1 MKRVITLFASL
12 LITFYT
18 LPSYSAGT
26 PGGVVIEDK
35 DPYPLARHS
44 QIIQH
49 DGSPSL
55 LLKSSASDY
64 YSTVVNMLDDMGV
77 PYQVISESPAIFQT
91 DWISWHYDAES
102 KKTLSAYNNRFF
114 SLNKRDKY
122 KFRISII
129 KAVQKTFLVL
139 DKVNREEEVDITSGT
154 EMVWLKWLPKE
165 PDNKAVNAF
174 KKRLQTE
181 YEVQMLAS
189 NTPVPGAPLA
199 AVASTNNIVI
209 PNSNTMALD
218 MSVDQA
224 WSLLIKQLAEKSV
237 RLANTHDNQHML
249 NTEWM
254 YAEYNTAASYL
265 KTSKK
270 DSQRHKFQ
278 VLVIPG
284 SAGNKSSIFVY
295 HTGFQQNSEEIAWSD
310 KDTQEAIAGA
320 FLNFSRGLLR
330 YHWRLT
336 IRTPHR
342 RLLILNL

>member
-18 LPSYSAGT
+18 LPSHSANT
-26 PGGVVIEDK
+26 AGGANGAVIEDK

-55 LLKSSASDY
+55 LLKSSSSDY

-77 PYQVISESPAIFQT
+77 PYQVVSESPAIFQT

-114 SLNKRDKY
+114 SLNARDKY

-129 KAVQKTFLVL
+129 KAEQKTFLIL
-139 DKVNREEEVDITSGT
+139 DKINREEEVDITSGT
-154 EMVWLKWLPKE
+154 EMVWLKWQPKE
-165 PDNKAVNAF
+165 PNNKAVNAF

-189 NTPVPGAPLA
+189 NTPAPGTPAAP
-199 AVASTNNIVI
+199 VVSTSAIAI
-209 PNSNTMALD
+209 PNSNHMALD

-224 WSLLIKQLAEKSV
+224 WSVLIRQLAQNSV
-237 RLANTHDNQHML
+237 SLASTHNNQHML
-249 NTEWM
+249 NTEWV

-295 HTGFQQNSEEIAWSD
+295 HTGFQQNSEEAAWSD

-320 FLNFSRGLLR
+320 FLNFLE
-330 YHWRLT
+330 
-336 IRTPHR
+336 IDQ
-342 RLLILNL
+342 

>member
-18 LPSYSAGT
+18 LHSHSVNTPGT
-26 PGGVVIEDK
+26 PGVVIEDK
-35 DPYPLARHS
+35 DPYPLSRHS

-49 DGSPSL
+49 EGSPSL
-55 LLKSSASDY
+55 LLKSSSSDY

-114 SLNKRDKY
+114 SLNTRDKY

-129 KAVQKTFLVL
+129 KAEQKTFLIL

-154 EMVWLKWLPKE
+154 EMVWLKWQPKE
-165 PDNKAVNAF
+165 PDNKAINAF

-189 NTPVPGAPLA
+189 NAPVPGVPLA
-199 AVASTNNIVI
+199 KVASTVI
-209 PNSNTMALD
+209 PSSNTMALD

-224 WSLLIKQLAEKSV
+224 WGLLIKQLAQKSV
-237 RLANTHDNQHML
+237 PLANTHNDQHML
-249 NTEWM
+249 NTEWV

-265 KTSKK
+265 KSSKK

-284 SAGNKSSIFVY
+284 SVGNKSSIFVY
-295 HTGFQQNSEEIAWSD
+295 HTGFQQNSEEAAWSD

-320 FLNFSRGLLR
+320 FLNFLE
-330 YHWRLT
+330 
-336 IRTPHR
+336 IDQ
-342 RLLILNL
+342 